1 MPRKYH
7 ILLLLLL
14 PTAHTLTCKHLTSLT
29 ASLEFTSTAPVGCCG
44 IVGVE
49 CNTNRVTSMWDR
61 EIVRVRGE
69 FNGVLDGVVRLSVKG
84 QSGLFGTVSVMRD
97 VMDSSRYVRDVNN
110 GVNNGVDD
118 NDGADVRGSGVLVK
132 RIGRTVKSRA
142 SQKEQLEKNPVHDI
156 RTRLTQRDLPQIGGP
171 NNRILPDPIQ
181 LDTADNAIWYAL
193 AAIAGL
199 TLLLITCLLVC
210 KRGQKTSFPTTSPS
224 LSRRRSSIA
233 HVSLPRTL
241 ARPLPRSTSLTK
253 TDPDALETAQ
263 EFITANHNKKEFPVA
278 KVHVKTAPDEMNLV
292 PGDRIVLTRVFT
304 DGWAEGVS
312 KRAGGPFCFPV
323 VCLGGSVP
331 RVLVSR
337 YGAAQRSISQRM
349 PTTQQR
355 VEPTLP
361 PVPPMYTRPGPNA
374 GSPSMGPNMGPNMGQ
389 SFMTPPKSSLKYVQ
403 GRGFRP
409 QIVPPAPPS
418 SPSLPTPPQEQQQGY
433 MGQNRNVQSIYTD
446 L

>member
-1 MPRKYH
+1 MFPH

-14 PTAHTLTCKHLTSLT
+14 PTAHTLTCTHLTSLT
-29 ASLEFTSTAPVGCCG
+29 ASLSFTSTAPVGCCG

-49 CNTNRVTSMWDR
+49 CNTNRVTSIRWDR
-61 EIVRVRGE
+61 EIVHVRGE
-69 FNGVLDGVVRLSVKG
+69 FNGVLDGLVRLSVKG

-97 VMDSSRYVRDVNN
+97 VMDSHSSRYVRDVNYD
-110 GVNNGVDD
+110 VDVD
-118 NDGADVRGSGVLVK
+118 VDVDVRGSGVLVK
-132 RIGRTVKSRA
+132 RMGRTLTSRTA
-142 SQKEQLEKNPVHDI
+142 QVEEQVEEMPVHSI

-171 NNRILPDPIQ
+171 DNRILPDPIQ

-193 AAIAGL
+193 AAIVGS
-199 TLLLITCLLVC
+199 TLLFITCLLIC
-210 KRGQKTSFPTTSPS
+210 KCGQKTSFPTTNPS
-224 LSRRRSSIA
+224 LSRRRSSIG

-241 ARPLPRSTSLTK
+241 ARPLPRSSSLAK
-253 TDPDALETAQ
+253 DDPSAVETAQ
-263 EFITANHNKKEFPVA
+263 EFIAANHNKKEFPVA

-292 PGDRIVLTRVFT
+292 PGDRIVLMRVFT

-337 YGAAQRSISQRM
+337 YGAAQESISQRM
-349 PTTQQR
+349 QTER
-355 VEPTLP
+355 VQPNLP
-361 PVPPMYTRPGPNA
+361 PVPPMYARPGPSGGNPGA
-374 GSPSMGPNMGPNMGQ
+374 PNMGPSMGP
-389 SFMTPPKSSLKYVQ
+389 SFMAPPKPSLKYVQ

-418 SPSLPTPPQEQQQGY
+418 SPSLPTLPQQQQGY
-433 MGQNRNVQSIYTD
+433 LGQNRNVQSIYTD